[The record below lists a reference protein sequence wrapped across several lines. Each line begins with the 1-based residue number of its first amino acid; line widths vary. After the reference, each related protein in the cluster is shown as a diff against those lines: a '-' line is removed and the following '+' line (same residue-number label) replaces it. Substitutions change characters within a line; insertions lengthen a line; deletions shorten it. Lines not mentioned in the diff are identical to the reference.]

1 MWVFSVLFLSRFQCC
16 APACFPFCHLFRFQL
31 ASGTAWHVAEDELAP
46 CGLLFMGERRMGQL
60 QKTHALIYYELYYEL
75 TVDFSFLSARRCTI
89 ALIFGYLLKWVL

>member
-1 MWVFSVLFLSRFQCC
+1 
-16 APACFPFCHLFRFQL
+16 
-31 ASGTAWHVAEDELAP
+31 
-46 CGLLFMGERRMGQL
+46 MGERRMGQL